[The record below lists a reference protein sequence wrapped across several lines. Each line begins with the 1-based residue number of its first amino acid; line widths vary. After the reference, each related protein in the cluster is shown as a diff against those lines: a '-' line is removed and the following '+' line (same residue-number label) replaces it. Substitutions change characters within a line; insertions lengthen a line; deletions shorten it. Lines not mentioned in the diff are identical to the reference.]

1 MRWLVERHA
10 ELTGS
15 PRSAL
20 LLEHW
25 AKATTHLWHVLPKDQ
40 VRRYEEG
47 PGRAGRHG
55 LNRAPS
61 RASCKRPR
69 D

>member
-15 PRSAL
+15 ARSAL

-25 AKATTHLWHVLPKDQ
+25 ATAASHVWHVLPKGQ
-40 VRRYEEG
+40 VRRFEEG
-47 PGRAGRHG
+47 QAGRVA
-55 LNRAPS
+55 NV
-61 RASCKRPR
+61 
-69 D
+69 